1 MSTLHIF
8 GCSFSKLWASTYQW
22 PNRPNVV
29 PWPGQLAEKL
39 NVNMSNHAEGLA
51 SLGWMMY
58 ISMKERYNF
67 KEDDYIIFQATGL
80 HRGFVD
86 KNRPSLSIP
95 WDGHTSWNT
104 LNDDEKEGYKF
115 YFMNIYDEEVLRLQ
129 LQSWIWAMAH
139 YTRHVKNPIIFVRMD
154 GLEDLEL
161 PDNWIHAKGSLYKS
175 SSDEFNNISTKK
187 LEEWFVKNS
196 GDPRENHLSSIN
208 HPILTDMFYN
218 AFINRKQ
225 IDLDKL
231 EKNLYDKLPNPGN
244 DTWNK
249 DWLK

>member
-1 MSTLHIF
+1 
-8 GCSFSKLWASTYQW
+8 
-22 PNRPNVV
+22 
-29 PWPGQLAEKL
+29 
-39 NVNMSNHAEGLA
+39 
-51 SLGWMMY
+51 
-58 ISMKERYNF
+58 
-67 KEDDYIIFQATGL
+67 
-80 HRGFVD
+80 
-86 KNRPSLSIP
+86 
-95 WDGHTSWNT
+95 
-104 LNDDEKEGYKF
+104 
-115 YFMNIYDEEVLRLQ
+115 
-129 LQSWIWAMAH
+129 MAH

-218 AFINRKQ
+218 AFINREQ